1 MTQEHGPAAPDAP
14 TDTPTATPLAPHYRA
29 TIERMIAIGA
39 SLIKLREGVKQPT
52 GEGWKLAPALSLDEA
67 DVHVSRNGNLGVNLG
82 ASRLIAFDC
91 EDQLATDA
99 AIDAGFTPTVSP
111 AKAMLDGILNPK
123 ANDRDAGKPNKKLGG
138 SHIWLRVPDYL
149 DASLLSSDHSMQLQ
163 LPGGGVMDV
172 LAGARYVVAPPSA
185 LDLAYGWRYQS
196 LQKGALDIG
205 IDPVVMEAPRWLF
218 DLTVPCPPG
227 LAPLH
232 GCLIPR
238 VREKVEYDARSVEL
252 TNQIDE
258 IGWDEWIAGDHR
270 IMLTGQVDGCGCDIA
285 HFQGAS
291 SEKSMTL
298 HDGCGQ
304 GYGIHIWSGTMLGEL
319 NLNGHHLSRL
329 DLACA
334 LRGESR
340 HSVAA
345 AHGIQL
351 GEERQELG
359 TITPGMYERMAA
371 DYAAAGDTRRASM
384 YRQAAE
390 TLRATQPT
398 LEQRGET
405 MATGFVF
412 GAGPDVQ
419 AAPAMPA
426 PEAPMATVTQLH
438 TPGAANPT
446 VAPPIGTVGG
456 GNPPPQVA
464 PMISGISGP
473 PPAASFPGGA
483 AVPTAAAA
491 PSKPTASDPGDFPLH
506 ALPEVLRE
514 HAEWVMDAKH
524 VPAAMVAPMQLAVL
538 NAACGRAKIWA
549 RNGWAEDA
557 ALWFLVIAPPSTRK
571 SPTLDEVRAPLDSA
585 QEELIKRM
593 AEIRGVRK
601 LDSEVAQEAL
611 EEARRAYKEAKDKA
625 DSEAR
630 AARIAAAAGARP
642 TQPGDAPSPTPGAP
656 NIGGPVPMAGPPKI
670 GSVDGTASELHVL
683 RETVRLLE
691 DAAAEAEAAVP
702 GKVRLY
708 FDDATPE
715 AMQNLLYA
723 CDGKGFACIPE
734 GVNWFERATR
744 TDSRQMELGDFLKAY
759 SAETITVDR
768 IQRGEFVIEDPF
780 LTMLVIIQPKA
791 LKKALKGRDGESRL
805 QNNGAWARFASAYV
819 PRIGP
824 DYYDR
829 PIPEGTEVKAAYKW
843 AVEREFLRTF
853 GIAHTPQF
861 RLSEEADAA
870 VGAVYNRVERIKY
883 AADDDENGMAE
894 EWGKTVGRALRI
906 ARMFAQ
912 LRVTDEALANP
923 AAVHEI
929 NRQDFEDAWEITE
942 WLTQSQA
949 HAVGA
954 TAAVTSDELLDSAVT
969 WMRNAVRNHG
979 VRTERQFSQNKDHK
993 PYWKAARDILAGDG
1007 EIIQT
1012 EAGWVP
1018 GPDMAA

>member
-1 MTQEHGPAAPDAP
+1 MTQEHVPAAPGAP

-29 TIERMIAIGA
+29 TIERMIEVGA
-39 SLIKLREGVKQPT
+39 RLIKLREGVKQPA
-52 GEGWKLAPALSLDEA
+52 GEGWKLAPALSSDEA
-67 DVHVSRNGNLGVNLG
+67 DAHVLRNGNLGVSLG
-82 ASRLIAFDC
+82 PSRMIVFDC

-99 AIDAGFTPTVSP
+99 VIDAGFTPTVSP
-111 AKAMLDGILNPK
+111 AKSLLDGILNPK
-123 ANDRDAGKPNKKLGG
+123 ANDRDAGKRNKKIGG
-138 SHIWLRVPDYL
+138 SHIWLHVPDYV
-149 DASLLSSDHSMQLQ
+149 DASLLSSEHSMQLQ

-185 LDLAYGWRYQS
+185 LDLAYGWRYQW
-196 LQKGALDIG
+196 LPKGALDLSIA
-205 IDPVVMEAPRWLF
+205 PQVMDAPRFLF
-218 DLTVPCPPG
+218 DLKAPCPPE

-252 TNQIDE
+252 TNQIDG
-258 IGWDEWIAGDHR
+258 ISWPIWIDGDHR
-270 IMLTGQVDGCGCDIA
+270 IEETGMVDGCGCPIY

-298 HDGCGQ
+298 HEGCGQ
-304 GYGIHIWSGTMLGEL
+304 GYGIHIWSGTMIGEL
-319 NLNGHHLSRL
+319 GLDRHHMSRL

-340 HSVAA
+340 HAVAA

-359 TITPGMYERMAA
+359 IITPGMYERMAQE
-371 DYAAAGDTRRASM
+371 YAEAGDTRSAAM

-398 LEQRGET
+398 LDQRGET
-405 MATGFVF
+405 MATGMVF
-412 GAGPDVQ
+412 GAP
-419 AAPAMPA
+419 APSVSA
-426 PEAPMATVTQLH
+426 PEANMATVTQLH
-438 TPGAANPT
+438 APGAANPT
-446 VAPPIGTVGG
+446 VAPPIGTIG
-456 GNPPPQVA
+456 
-464 PMISGISGP
+464 GISAPTPVAG
-473 PPAASFPGGA
+473 FPGGA
-483 AVPTAAAA
+483 AAKADAA
-491 PSKPTASDPGDFPLH
+491 PAKPTATDPGDFPLH
-506 ALPEVLRE
+506 ALPKVLRD

-593 AEIRGVRK
+593 AEIRGVCK
-601 LDSEVAQEAL
+601 LDAEVAQEAL
-611 EEARRAYKEAKDKA
+611 DEARRVYKEAKDKA

-642 TQPGDAPSPTPGAP
+642 TQPGDGPTPHAPSIGGPVTTPGAP
-656 NIGGPVPMAGPPKI
+656 NIGGPVPMTGPPNI
-670 GSVDGTASELHVL
+670 GGVDGTASELHVL

-723 CDGKGFACIPE
+723 CGGKGFACIPE

-759 SAETITVDR
+759 SAEKITVDR

-805 QNNGAWARFASAYV
+805 QNNGAWARFAASYV

-829 PIPEGTEVKAAYKW
+829 PIPEGTAVKAAYNW

-923 AAVHEI
+923 TAMHEI

-954 TAAVTSDELLDSAVT
+954 TAAVTSDELLDAAVT
-969 WMRNAVRNHG
+969 WMRNAVRSHG
-979 VRTERQFSQNKDHK
+979 VRTERQFSQNKTHK
-993 PYWKAARDILAGDG
+993 PYWEAARDILAGDG